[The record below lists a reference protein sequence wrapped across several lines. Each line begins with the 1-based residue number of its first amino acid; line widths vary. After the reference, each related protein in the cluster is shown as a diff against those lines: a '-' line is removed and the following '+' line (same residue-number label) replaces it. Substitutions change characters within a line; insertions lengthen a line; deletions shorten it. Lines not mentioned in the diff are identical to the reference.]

1 MLAGYLV
8 ALFSGSE
15 LVVDYRLK
23 DGCLTGLWLIEVTD
37 ISNIKK
43 SLQ

>member
-23 DGCLTGLWLIEVTD
+23 DGCLIGRWFIEVKLL
-37 ISNIKK
+37 SF
-43 SLQ
+43 